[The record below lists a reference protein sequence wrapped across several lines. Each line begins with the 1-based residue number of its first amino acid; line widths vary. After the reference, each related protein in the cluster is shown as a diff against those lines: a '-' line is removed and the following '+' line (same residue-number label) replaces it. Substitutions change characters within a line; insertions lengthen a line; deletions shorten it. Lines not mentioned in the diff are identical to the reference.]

1 MTNPHTDD
9 DTVAAQFIFDLLTTN
24 KTTLLLDDVLWG
36 NHNMIPRASAAVV
49 QALGKRRQLA
59 GVSAPGGRTL
69 NELLVSV
76 ELHWSKVGDEQTERK
91 EVDARGTA
99 VERLVHA
106 DTTLGGIIIHGFFEQ
121 VDRGET
127 QFINNSMFR
136 SVRMAFVGQTKTYLS
151 NPTA

>member
-1 MTNPHTDD
+1 MNNPHTDQD
-9 DTVAAQFIFDLLTTN
+9 EIVAQFIFDLLETN
-24 KTTLLLDDVLWG
+24 KADLLLDDVLWG

-49 QALGKRRQLA
+49 APLGHRRVLA
-59 GVSAPGGRTL
+59 GVSAPGGRTM

-76 ELHWSKVGDEQTERK
+76 ELHWSKVGPEEIERK
-91 EVDARGTA
+91 AVDFRATS
-99 VERLVHA
+99 VERLVHQ
-106 DTTLGGIIIHGFFEQ
+106 DTTLGGIIIHGFFTQ

-136 SVRMAFVGQTKTYLS
+136 SVRMAFIGQTKTYLS